1 LTVIDSAFGYLMDP
15 AKEASVSVRHFFPV
29 SSPTK
34 WSAAYTFRRASRIPA
49 ECTATARASWSA
61 YMMRIVAQ
69 RFQVFEARFRKIS
82 TKSVAP
88 RLARELVRLLPQIGW
103 RVNNVLEI
111 NLSQEELAQMKA
123 ATVFTVSRLLTR
135 WEKQGNVSVRP
146 RIVMI
151 QNLLYSLGLSELG

>member
-1 LTVIDSAFGYLMDP
+1 
-15 AKEASVSVRHFFPV
+15 
-29 SSPTK
+29 
-34 WSAAYTFRRASRIPA
+34 
-49 ECTATARASWSA
+49 
-61 YMMRIVAQ
+61 MMRIVAQ
-69 RFQVFEARFRKIS
+69 RFRVLGARFREIS